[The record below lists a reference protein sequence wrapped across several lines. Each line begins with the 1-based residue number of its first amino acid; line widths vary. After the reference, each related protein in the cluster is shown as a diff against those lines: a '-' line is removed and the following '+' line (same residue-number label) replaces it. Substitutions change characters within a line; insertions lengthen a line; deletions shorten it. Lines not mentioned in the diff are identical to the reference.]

1 MKPPHK
7 NNMKN
12 LNMGGKKVILTKN
25 KKSPIMKVEMCIQKT
40 TLTELRHVRVGNLEA
55 DALNYITL

>member
-1 MKPPHK
+1 
-7 NNMKN
+7 MKN

-25 KKSPIMKVEMCIQKT
+25 KKSPIMKVDMCIQKN
-40 TLTELRHVRVGNLEA
+40 TLTELRHLRVGNLEA